1 MATRIRRWTG
11 YMIIWILIFT
21 AGSSWAQPEPNG
33 QDRTHSPYFF
43 IQSDDPN
50 VDRLPLK
57 STSVKVNIV
66 GVIADVTVSQV
77 YENQGMRPIEAIY
90 VFPASTRAAVY
101 AMKMTVGERTVTAV
115 IEKREEARRRY
126 EQAKAEGKSA
136 SLLEQ
141 HRPNVFQMNVGN
153 ILPKDVI
160 RVEMR
165 YTELL
170 VPIRSV
176 YEFVYP
182 TVVGPRYAGD
192 QGDGNFPN
200 ERWIENPY
208 MRQGGAPPYRFDASV
223 RIAAGMPIQDVSCP
237 SHKLHIQYSGPDM
250 AQAALDPSEQSG
262 GNRDLI
268 LRYRLSGS
276 KVQTGLMLLE
286 GEKENFFLLMAQPPE
301 RVAMEQVPPRE
312 YIFIV
317 DVSGSMHGYPLDIS
331 KQLFKTL
338 ISGLRPAD
346 RFNVLL
352 FAAGSSM
359 LAERSLP
366 ATPEN
371 VRMAVDT
378 IDHQRGSGGT
388 QLLPALKKA
397 MDSPKAE
404 GYSRI
409 VVIATDGYVAVE
421 TEAFDLIRQN
431 LNRANVF
438 AFGIG
443 SSVNRFLIEGIAR
456 AGMGEPFVI
465 TNPETAK
472 SQARTFQEMIERP
485 VLTGIRID
493 YGDFGVYDIQPQTI
507 PDIMAERPVVIFG
520 KWRGK
525 PKGSITLTGTLGS
538 RPYTQ
543 KIPVEPVLP
552 DKQNEALKYL
562 WARHRIALLSD
573 DHQLR
578 PDDART
584 RKITQLGLSYSLLT
598 AYTSFVAV
606 DSRVRTEDGKV
617 VTVRQPL
624 PLPQGVSDL
633 AVGGEPMAQ
642 AARKSLGPS
651 MMQAGPYPIA
661 REESKSADTTIKSG
675 ADKSEREKPGTTIDR
690 LKVTDGLS
698 FPTIRQIL
706 EAHLSQIESC
716 LKRLR
721 EKSGS
726 GGMKV
731 ALEIEI
737 GVDGKVLNVKM
748 PGPTKA
754 GGRIETCLLDKMSA
768 FGFPMPSTGKSETIT
783 LSLLLL

>member
-1 MATRIRRWTG
+1 
-11 YMIIWILIFT
+11 MIIWILIFT

-286 GEKENFFLLMAQPPE
+286 GEKENF
-301 RVAMEQVPPRE
+301 
-312 YIFIV
+312 
-317 DVSGSMHGYPLDIS
+317 G
-331 KQLFKTL
+331 
-338 ISGLRPAD
+338 
-346 RFNVLL
+346 
-352 FAAGSSM
+352 
-359 LAERSLP
+359 
-366 ATPEN
+366 
-371 VRMAVDT
+371 
-378 IDHQRGSGGT
+378 
-388 QLLPALKKA
+388 
-397 MDSPKAE
+397 
-404 GYSRI
+404 
-409 VVIATDGYVAVE
+409 
-421 TEAFDLIRQN
+421 
-431 LNRANVF
+431 
-438 AFGIG
+438 
-443 SSVNRFLIEGIAR
+443 
-456 AGMGEPFVI
+456 
-465 TNPETAK
+465 
-472 SQARTFQEMIERP
+472 
-485 VLTGIRID
+485 
-493 YGDFGVYDIQPQTI
+493 
-507 PDIMAERPVVIFG
+507 
-520 KWRGK
+520 
-525 PKGSITLTGTLGS
+525 
-538 RPYTQ
+538 
-543 KIPVEPVLP
+543 
-552 DKQNEALKYL
+552 
-562 WARHRIALLSD
+562 
-573 DHQLR
+573 
-578 PDDART
+578 
-584 RKITQLGLSYSLLT
+584 
-598 AYTSFVAV
+598 SFV
-606 DSRVRTEDGKV
+606 
-617 VTVRQPL
+617 
-624 PLPQGVSDL
+624 
-633 AVGGEPMAQ
+633 
-642 AARKSLGPS
+642 
-651 MMQAGPYPIA
+651 
-661 REESKSADTTIKSG
+661 
-675 ADKSEREKPGTTIDR
+675 
-690 LKVTDGLS
+690 
-698 FPTIRQIL
+698 
-706 EAHLSQIESC
+706 
-716 LKRLR
+716 
-721 EKSGS
+721 
-726 GGMKV
+726 
-731 ALEIEI
+731 
-737 GVDGKVLNVKM
+737 
-748 PGPTKA
+748 
-754 GGRIETCLLDKMSA
+754 
-768 FGFPMPSTGKSETIT
+768 
-783 LSLLLL
+783 